1 MRVRALRAAIVRIVQ
16 SQNIEQTKIG
26 SFLLPA
32 RKKVWKALRAFWDGS
47 EESEAVKSAH
57 RKEAGSLG

>member
-1 MRVRALRAAIVRIVQ
+1 MRFRALRVAIVRIVQ

-32 RKKVWKALRAFWDGS
+32 RKKVWKALRAFWDGIRGERS
-47 EESEAVKSAH
+47 REVCSS
-57 RKEAGSLG
+57 